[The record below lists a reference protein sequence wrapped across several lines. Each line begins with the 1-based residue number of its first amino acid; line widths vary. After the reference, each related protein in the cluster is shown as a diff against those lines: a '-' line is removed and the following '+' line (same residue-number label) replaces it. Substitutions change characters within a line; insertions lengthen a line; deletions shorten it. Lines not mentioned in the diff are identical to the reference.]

1 MKVVKL
7 ADVSNDNKHITPKD
21 LIDSLV
27 DREDIEDADKALV
40 ILVRG
45 KNEEFSSKYYASKM
59 DNIEMVA
66 YLMECIRD
74 IQDEIRG
81 GN

>member
-1 MKVVKL
+1 MTIIRL
-7 ADVSNDNKHITPKD
+7 ADTTCNNRHITPKD

-27 DREDIEDADKALV
+27 DSEDIQDADKAMV
-40 ILVRG
+40 ILIRC
-45 KNEEFSSKYYASKM
+45 KNEEFSSKYYASRM

-81 GN
+81 N